1 METSILNEQDDND
14 IYIVELSRSVHEH
27 YEQSDS
33 EDDENYDVRYENA
46 QDEIQDNRD
55 GHNYGQEHG
64 SGRGRGRGRGR
75 GHGHDRGHGHGH
87 GQNYETEIHV
97 QLPIPPPFNTFQH
110 SRPMHGFILNAPTR
124 NENFLSSPYSIFS
137 MFFSYEQI
145 NTIVQNTNKYA
156 CLKGAGEGRKW
167 VELIVGEFKIWL
179 AILIYAGIFK
189 FPSIRDYWVTNNK
202 FPEHKITNFMTILRF
217 EQVCFF

>member
-1 METSILNEQDDND
+1 METSILNEQDDDD

-27 YEQSDS
+27 HEQSDS

-46 QDEIQDNRD
+46 QDKIQDNRN
-55 GHNYGQEHG
+55 GHNYSQEHG
-64 SGRGRGRGRGR
+64 SGRGRGRGHGRGCDRGR
-75 GHGHDRGHGHGH
+75 GRGR
-87 GQNYETEIHV
+87 GQNYETEIHI
-97 QLPIPPPFNTFQH
+97 QLSISSPFNIFQH